1 MPWCF
6 GVQSETAIQQFWG
19 INQRSFPI
27 LNTAWNTY
35 PSNWVF
41 LPLESS
47 KSYLPDHHPISMYVI
62 EEQITDANKHLFL
75 GEKKV
80 HKQIKD
86 IFKKISGNR
95 I

>member
-19 INQRSFPI
+19 INQHSFPI
-27 LNTAWNTY
+27 LNTAWSTY

-41 LPLESS
+41 LPLESP
-47 KSYLPDHHPISMYVI
+47 KSSYHIHGDHPISMYMI

-75 GEKKV
+75 GEK
-80 HKQIKD
+80 
-86 IFKKISGNR
+86 SS
-95 I
+95 